1 MEGDQILSDHKSKG
15 IQCTVIEDMLA
26 EKVLYLI
33 SGPYSIQCHDRKQQ
47 LLQWYSKLF
56 NYSLSCQIGS
66 VEYSKGE
73 QDDGGVIWDF
83 LITKHW
89 FSSTV
94 WCINAWSETN
104 YKLLRK

>member
-47 LLQWYSKLF
+47 LLQ
-56 NYSLSCQIGS
+56 
-66 VEYSKGE
+66 
-73 QDDGGVIWDF
+73 
-83 LITKHW
+83 
-89 FSSTV
+89 
-94 WCINAWSETN
+94 
-104 YKLLRK
+104 